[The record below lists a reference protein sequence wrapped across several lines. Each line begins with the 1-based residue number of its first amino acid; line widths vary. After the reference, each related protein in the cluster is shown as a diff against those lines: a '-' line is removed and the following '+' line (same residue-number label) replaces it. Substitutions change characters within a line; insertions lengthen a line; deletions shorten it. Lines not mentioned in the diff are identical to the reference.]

1 MNSKASQALNNLSAE
16 YGLNSD
22 DIFSSFKRE
31 NVALEARR
39 DAAQLEQ
46 LGHVLALQDKAYL
59 DELNRIGER
68 RKLYDK
74 ANWEKEKRSVIY
86 GANLSR
92 IMEDLGFRR
101 GEDIKD
107 RNFQEQMTRI
117 DLDTALSMA
126 VQAAKDANTTAM
138 ASSIIS
144 TGSKA
149 FDTAY
154 SKGLFDSDYTAPDS
168 TSYAANPPTMTSAGP
183 VLESSSPI
191 NFSTAQSSFKPG
203 S

>member
-1 MNSKASQALNNLSAE
+1 LRCAAIYSL
-16 YGLNSD
+16 
-22 DIFSSFKRE
+22 SFKRE

-126 VQAAKDANTTAM
+126 VQAAKDANTTAI

-154 SKGLFDSDYTAPDS
+154 SKGMFDS
-168 TSYAANPPTMTSAGP
+168 TSSTTSIAPPTGTAGYTDMTGGGMFDVTGAGQF
-183 VLESSSPI
+183 SPL
-191 NFSTAQSSFKPG
+191 K
-203 S
+203 